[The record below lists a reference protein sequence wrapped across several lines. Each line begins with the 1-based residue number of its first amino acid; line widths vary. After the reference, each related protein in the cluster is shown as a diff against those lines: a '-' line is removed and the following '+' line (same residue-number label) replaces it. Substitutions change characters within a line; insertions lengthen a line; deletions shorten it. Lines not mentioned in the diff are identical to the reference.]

1 MKRFKQS
8 QKLRVILNGIA
19 VYTTVKQIRGCQF
32 GFYEQN
38 AAAQKALE
46 SLEFSRTYSAKWMVV
61 WLPVPLAPGKVCTS
75 NSTCWFNSLFHL
87 QGDPHEIGNQNQSD
101 C

>member
-19 VYTTVKQIRGCQF
+19 VYTTVKQVRGCQF

-46 SLEFSRTYSAKWMVV
+46 SLEFSRTYSAKWDGG
-61 WLPVPLAPGKVCTS
+61 LATGTAGTWEGLHVQ
-75 NSTCWFNSLFHL
+75 LDL
-87 QGDPHEIGNQNQSD
+87 LV
-101 C
+101 

>member
-1 MKRFKQS
+1 MKRLKQS

-19 VYTTVKQIRGCQF
+19 VYTTVKQVRGCQF

-46 SLEFSRTYSAKWMVV
+46 SLEFSRSRPGA
-61 WLPVPLAPGKVCTS
+61 LEEGLATGIAGT
-75 NSTCWFNSLFHL
+75 LEGL
-87 QGDPHEIGNQNQSD
+87 QVQIDLLV
-101 C
+101 